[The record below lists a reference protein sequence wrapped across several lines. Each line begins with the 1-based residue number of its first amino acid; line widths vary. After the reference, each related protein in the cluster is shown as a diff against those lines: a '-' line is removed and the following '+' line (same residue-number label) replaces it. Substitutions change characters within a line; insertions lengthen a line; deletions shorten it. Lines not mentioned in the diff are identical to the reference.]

1 MTKTELRIAIAKD
14 VIKSLRRITPTT
26 GVYVGTKND
35 AKVLK
40 IVELNKGDSKKI
52 AEKVKSYCKVCA
64 LGACF
69 ISAVAVDNKWD
80 FEKEDITD
88 SYSDFQLNERLSKIF
103 TRDQMG
109 LIEAAF
115 ECADHG
121 MFVNTDLKK
130 YNAAVA
136 FGKKF
141 KTPRSRLKAIMEN
154 IIENNGIFKP

>member
-35 AKVLK
+35 AKVQK

-52 AEKVKSYCKVCA
+52 AEKVKSYCEVCA

-80 FEKEDITD
+80 FEEEDITD
-88 SYSDFQLNERLSKIF
+88 SYTDTQLSMRLSKIF
-103 TRDQMG
+103 TPSQMG

-115 ECADHG
+115 ECCNRGVFSNILDKRY
-121 MFVNTDLKK
+121 D
-130 YNAAVA
+130 AAVA
-136 FGKKF
+136 FGEQY

-154 IIENNGIFKP
+154 IIENDGIFNP